1 MAKKNKDLIP
11 FLIIGG
17 AGLFLLSGKKKTAS
31 STTPQAPTDPTGGGT
46 SGGGTSGG
54 GTSGGG
60 TSGGGTSGGGTSG
73 GGTSGGGTSGG
84 VTVKI
89 KTDADTSPFWGVHD
103 HLGTM
108 SKQDDLAE
116 TYMKIDGYKNGLRES
131 DIAAM
136 VVNYRNGKYDDLTK
150 YPPYNYGAGYIY
162 TGERNQLRGT
172 KSTLNHYHYGSLNL
186 LLIKKLSED
195 GIIKVG
201 TGVGQE
207 LPPES
212 GTESHYHDIIIE
224 LS

>member
-31 STTPQAPTDPTGGGT
+31 STTPQAPADPTGGT

-60 TSGGGTSGGGTSG
+60 TSGGGTSGGGTA
-73 GGTSGGGTSGG
+73 GG

-89 KTDADTSPFWGVHD
+89 QTDVDTSPFWGDHE

-108 SKQDDLAE
+108 DKQEDIKE
-116 TYMKIDGYKNGLRES
+116 PPFKIDGYKNGLRES

-136 VVNYRNGKYDDLTK
+136 VVNYRNGKYKDLTE
-150 YPPYNYGAGYIY
+150 YVDSTYGAGVVY
-162 TGERNQLRGT
+162 TGERNQLKGSRPT
-172 KSTLNHYHYGSLNL
+172 VNHYHVSKLNL
-186 LLIKKLSED
+186 SHIRRLSE
-195 GIIKVG
+195 GGYLSIP
-201 TGVGQE
+201 TYQGQE

-212 GTESHYHDIIIE
+212 GTESHFHDLILK

>member
-73 GGTSGGGTSGG
+73 GGTSGG

-89 KTDADTSPFWGVHD
+89 KTDIDTSPFWGDHD

-108 SKQDDLAE
+108 GKQDDIKE
-116 TYMKIDGYKNGLRES
+116 PPFKIDGYKNGLRES

-136 VVNYRNGKYDDLTK
+136 VVNYRNGKYKDLTE
-150 YPPYNYGAGYIY
+150 YVDSTYEVGVVY
-162 TGERNQLRGT
+162 TGERNQLRGSRPT
-172 KSTLNHYHYGSLNL
+172 VNHYHVSRLNL
-186 LLIKKLSED
+186 SHIRRLSED
-195 GIIKVG
+195 GYLSVS
-201 TGVGQE
+201 TGQGQE

-212 GTESHYHDIIIE
+212 GTESHFHSLDLE